1 MNNLP
6 APFQPTLGLF
16 IWTIVVFVLLLIVL
30 SKYVFPPLVQ
40 MTADREA
47 AIKQQL
53 ADAERMHADSAAAL
67 EEQRQLLAS
76 ARGEATAI
84 VAEARQ
90 AADRER
96 AAAVEK
102 TRQEQE
108 DLLHRARREIDAERE
123 RAVAEIR
130 REAVDLA
137 ISAAGK
143 VVGQRLDAAADRKIV
158 EEYIESIGSGTRGC
172 TRKRWSRW
180 PDSTTRWR
188 SGAPGWMSPRRR

>member
-1 MNNLP
+1 MEALP
-6 APFQPTLGLF
+6 APFRINPGLM
-16 IWTIVVFVLLLIVL
+16 IWTLIVFGIL
-30 SKYVFPPLVQ
+30 AIVLWKYLYPTILKATV
-40 MTADREA
+40 DREA
-47 AIKQQL
+47 RIRKDL
-53 ADAERMHADSAAAL
+53 DDAERLRAESAAAL

-108 DLLHRARREIDAERE
+108 ELLHRARREIVAERE
-123 RAVAEIR
+123 RAIADIR

-143 VVGQRLDAAADRKIV
+143 VVSQRLDSAADRKIV
-158 EEYIESIGSGTRGC
+158 EDYIESIGTGARG
-172 TRKRWSRW
+172 
-180 PDSTTRWR
+180 
-188 SGAPGWMSPRRR
+188 